1 MKTGTH
7 VASYLDNSFA
17 ECEMFQTK
25 VVEKIKTNYIQL
37 VFPKIVPFMRKRGK
51 IL

>member
-1 MKTGTH
+1 M
-7 VASYLDNSFA
+7 YLAEFL

-25 VVEKIKTNYIQL
+25 VVEKIKTYIL
-37 VFPKIVPFMRKRGK
+37 CSPTVFLKIMLFMGLCGK

>member
-1 MKTGTH
+1 MKTYVH
-7 VASYLDNSFA
+7 MYLAEFL

-25 VVEKIKTNYIQL
+25 VVEKSKTYIL
-37 VFPKIVPFMRKRGK
+37 CSLIVFLKIVPFMGLSGK